1 MPLRALRHGI
11 MGERMSVVNFI
22 LKMCIADKEEL
33 LSGAVLTTGLKVQRS
48 EKRSEGHSLF
58 PTLHL
63 LNAGVNTW
71 LEAKKSL
78 ALMEVCSPAWQAEQG
93 FGRVSLR

>member
-33 LSGAVLTTGLKVQRS
+33 LSGAVLTTGLKGPEVR
-48 EKRSEGHSLF
+48 EK
-58 PTLHL
+58 
-63 LNAGVNTW
+63 
-71 LEAKKSL
+71 K
-78 ALMEVCSPAWQAEQG
+78 
-93 FGRVSLR
+93 